1 MDGNEGSIGDADPT
15 YLEIGEQPFQLQENE
30 AYVTRI

>member
-15 YLEIGEQPFQLQENE
+15 YLEIGDILGDWRAALSITGE
-30 AYVTRI
+30 

>member
-1 MDGNEGSIGDADPT
+1 MDGNEGGIGDEDST

-30 AYVTRI
+30 ACVTRI